1 MVQIDMALREKM
13 TKLPPYKYQVQ
24 MGCCQLQDPTPFVTH
39 YGKKIENDLSP
50 LLNIIEDIITAEQV
64 FLVEGLTKRHG

>member
-1 MVQIDMALREKM
+1 MELKGKTGYLNGAYWYGTTGEDDKTA
-13 TKLPPYKYQVQ
+13 PYKYQVQ

-50 LLNIIEDIITAEQV
+50 LLNIIEDIITAE
-64 FLVEGLTKRHG
+64 